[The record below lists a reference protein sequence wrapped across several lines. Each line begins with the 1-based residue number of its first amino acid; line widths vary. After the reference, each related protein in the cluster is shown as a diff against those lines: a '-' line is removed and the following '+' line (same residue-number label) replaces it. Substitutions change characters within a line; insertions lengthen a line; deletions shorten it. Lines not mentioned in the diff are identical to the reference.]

1 MKIGIVGSGLVGS
14 TAAFAMVMQGVG
26 REIALVDLDK
36 ERARAEADDIY
47 HAVPFAEPM
56 NIVGGG
62 YDLLEDARVVIVAA
76 GVGQKEGETRLEL
89 LGRNARVFQN
99 VIPAV
104 LDVAPEAVLVIA
116 TNPVDIMTHLAARYA
131 NRFGVHSSRVVGS
144 GTMLDTARFRS
155 LLARHIGMDSRHVHA
170 YVVGEHGDSEVL
182 LWSQVRVGGVPLRD
196 FCEDRHI
203 PLNDEVI
210 ERIEQGVRN
219 AAYHIIDGKGAT
231 YYGVASAL
239 SYMVDTI
246 LHDQR
251 SILTVCTPEP
261 SIAGVDDVTV
271 SMPHVLGGRGVIGE
285 HHPLHLTDDEQ
296 TRLQKS
302 AQLIR
307 DVISDLD
314 AQTQTDKDAKKKSHK
329 KKTTIQQSDEDPTNE

>member
-1 MKIGIVGSGLVGS
+1 LKIGIVGSGLVGS
-14 TAAFAMVMQGVG
+14 TAAFSMVMQGVG
-26 REIALVDLDK
+26 REIALVDLDE

-62 YDLLEDARVVIVAA
+62 YELLEDARVVIIAA
-76 GVGQKEGETRLEL
+76 GVSQKEGETRLEL

-99 VIPAV
+99 VIPSV
-104 LDVAPEAVLVIA
+104 LDVAPDAVLIIA

-155 LLARHIGMDSRHVHA
+155 LLGRHIGMDSRHVHA

-196 FCEDRHI
+196 FCEDRNI

-210 ERIEQGVRN
+210 ERIDHGVRN
-219 AAYHIIDGKGAT
+219 AAYHIIDGKGST

-261 SIAGVDDVTV
+261 NIAGVDDVTV

-285 HHPLHLTDDEQ
+285 HHPLKIADNEQ
-296 TRLQKS
+296 KRLQKS

-314 AQTQTDKDAKKKSHK
+314 AEEAKQKKAKKKKHDSSD
-329 KKTTIQQSDEDPTNE
+329 QNSDEPGEDTTA

>member
-26 REIALVDLDK
+26 REIVLVDLDK
-36 ERARAEADDIY
+36 ERAKAEADDIY

-62 YDLLEDARVVIVAA
+62 YDLLEDARVVIIAA
-76 GVGQKEGETRLEL
+76 GVSQKEGETRLEL

-99 VIPAV
+99 VIPSV
-104 LDVAPEAVLVIA
+104 LDVAPDAVLVIA

-182 LWSQVRVGGVPLRD
+182 LWSQVRVGGVPLDD

-203 PLNDEVI
+203 PLNDEI
-210 ERIEQGVRN
+210 IQRIDSGVRN

-246 LHDQR
+246 LNDQR
-251 SILTVCTPEP
+251 SILTVCTPER
-261 SIAGVDDVTV
+261 SIAGVEDVTV
-271 SMPHVLGGRGVIGE
+271 SMPHLLGGRGVIGE
-285 HHPLHLTDDEQ
+285 HHPLNLTDDEQ
-296 TRLQKS
+296 ERLHNS

-307 DVISDLD
+307 DVITDLD
-314 AQTQTDKDAKKKSHK
+314 KQELNEKEKKKQARQK
-329 KKTTIQQSDEDPTNE
+329 AASDDEMKETASE